1 MNPVESASF
10 LSKLTFNWLNPLFA
24 ASHAGKINLPLLG
37 KIESTDS
44 VKHQLDELENAV
56 NYYSKQGSE
65 VAILKAIMMT
75 SKSDF
80 AKLLGLNVAWL
91 TFELLKELSRNR
103 LINYIESPLYDFEW
117 T

>member
-1 MNPVESASF
+1 
-10 LSKLTFNWLNPLFA
+10 
-24 ASHAGKINLPLLG
+24 
-37 KIESTDS
+37 
-44 VKHQLDELENAV
+44 
-56 NYYSKQGSE
+56 
-65 VAILKAIMMT
+65 MT

-91 TFELLKELSRNR
+91 TFELLKELSLNR